1 MLVFVV
7 LQKCADHRVSDKTLY
22 PTFARTLPPAT
33 QVTKSIVALLMHFGW
48 RRYTMVVG
56 STTRWQSI
64 ADQLQSIS
72 ARHNVTVNA
81 RFDFQEPYTVEDLNN
96 PMETIVTDSY
106 LDTRSEFIPSIE
118 IYNLSLCNLRFLM
131 KKQDVKSGFCIYC

>member
-1 MLVFVV
+1 
-7 LQKCADHRVSDKTLY
+7 
-22 PTFARTLPPAT
+22 
-33 QVTKSIVALLMHFGW
+33 
-48 RRYTMVVG
+48 MVVG
-56 STTRWQSI
+56 WSTRWQSI

-96 PMETIVTDSY
+96 PMETIVADSY

-118 IYNLSLCNLRFLM
+118 IYNLSLCNLRFFNEKTRC
-131 KKQDVKSGFCIYC
+131 KKLFFASIVEVEVI